1 MNLAQLPYPYVAF
14 AGDRALAQG
23 DLPSVA
29 IAVSRAMAG
38 GETRPIV
45 VLDAGNS
52 EVVDL
57 DLRGSESEIA
67 ARVAGGL
74 ALADDES
81 TAAPERAT
89 GPGRPRLGVV
99 SREVSLLPRH
109 WDWLRTQR
117 GGASATLR
125 RLVDEARR
133 HSGARDR
140 YVAAQE
146 AVDRYLRVMAG
157 DRPHYEDALRAFYA
171 GREADV
177 MTHVRNWPADIR
189 AHLDVLL
196 RRCREAQSS

>member
-1 MNLAQLPYPYVAF
+1 VNHADLHYPYVAF
-14 AGDRALAQG
+14 AGDSALARG

-29 IAVSRAMAG
+29 HAVSRALAE

-52 EVVDL
+52 QVVDL

-67 ARVAGGL
+67 ARA
-74 ALADDES
+74 AAASAPADSEPGTVPD
-81 TAAPERAT
+81 RAI

-99 SREVSLLPRH
+99 SREISLLPRH
-109 WDWLRTQR
+109 WEWLQTQR
-117 GGASATLR
+117 GGASAALR

-133 HSGARDR
+133 HGGARDR
-140 YVAAQE
+140 LVASQE

-157 DRPHYEDALRAFYA
+157 DRPHYEEALRAFYA
-171 GREADV
+171 GREAD
-177 MTHVRNWPADIR
+177 MRTYTRLWPADIR

-196 RRCREAQSS
+196 RRCRETEAS